1 MEYGK
6 TFLIENFW
14 FSFLS
19 AILVLVFCLFGFVI
33 LYLAVDTM
41 FFAINDCQN
50 ISKELS
56 EVCFG
61 ERHLKAFS
69 YIVFAVFIIP
79 VIFLFSS
86 FHLIRADHK
95 KFLES
100 KNINIF
106 TSSFVFIFG
115 LILFVSLVSSHGKYG
130 DNILIYKTLFD
141 AVYLSFLFLVMNIYV
156 VFYYKKQIE
165 LRDKEIEK

>member
-6 TFLIENFW
+6 TLLIENFW

-19 AILVLVFCLFGFVI
+19 VALVLVFCLFGFVI
-33 LYLAVDTM
+33 LYLAVDAM
-41 FFAINDCQN
+41 FFAVNDCQN
-50 ISKELS
+50 MSKELS

-69 YIVFAVFIIP
+69 YLVLAMFITPIVS
-79 VIFLFSS
+79 LFSS
-86 FHLIRADHK
+86 FCLVANHK

-106 TSSFVFIFG
+106 TSSFVFILG

>member
-6 TFLIENFW
+6 TLLIENFW

-19 AILVLVFCLFGFVI
+19 VALVLVFCLFGFVI

-86 FHLIRADHK
+86 FCLVANHK
-95 KFLES
+95 KFLDS

-106 TSSFVFIFG
+106 TSSFVFILG